1 MRIELGQGV
10 ISMTQHESQ
19 FLISADEALQLLIE
33 GNERFQRGE
42 VRISQFSTEVLG
54 ELAKGQKPFA
64 TILGCSDS
72 RVSPEIIFDAHLG
85 QLFVIRVAGNVM
97 SPEVAGTLQYAGVH
111 LQTPLFVV
119 LGHEQCG
126 AVQAALD
133 VKLRGGKEKDRIKL
147 LLANILPG
155 LEGIDEHSTPENLT
169 SLAVEANVRW
179 SMRQILESPEGRMR
193 VAENR
198 YKLVGAVYEISSG
211 RVRFL

>member
-1 MRIELGQGV
+1 MIP
-10 ISMTQHESQ
+10 MKKHEDQ

-42 VRISQFSTEVLG
+42 FRISQFSTKILG

-97 SPEVAGTLQYAGVH
+97 SPEVAGTLQYAGQH

-126 AVQAALD
+126 AVQVALD
-133 VKLRGGKEKDRIKL
+133 VKFRGGKEKDRIQL

-169 SLAVEANVRW
+169 SRAVEANVRW
-179 SMRQILESPEGRMR
+179 SMRQILESPEGRTR

-198 YKLVGAVYEISSG
+198 YKLVGVVYEISSG
-211 RVRFL
+211 RVCFL

>member
-1 MRIELGQGV
+1 MNTE
-10 ISMTQHESQ
+10 
-19 FLISADEALQLLIE
+19 FLISANEALRLLIE

-42 VRISQFSTEVLG
+42 VRISQFSTEILG

-72 RVSPEIIFDAHLG
+72 RVSPEIIFDSHLG

-97 SPEVAGTLQYAGVH
+97 SPEVAGTLQYAGQH

-133 VKLRGGKEKDRIKL
+133 VKFRGGKEKDRIEL

-179 SMRQILESPEGRMR
+179 SMRQIL
-193 VAENR
+193 
-198 YKLVGAVYEISSG
+198 K
-211 RVRFL
+211 

>member
-1 MRIELGQGV
+1 
-10 ISMTQHESQ
+10 MTKHEYQ
-19 FLISADEALQLLIE
+19 LLISADEALQLLIE

-42 VRISQFSTEVLG
+42 VRISQFSTEILG

-72 RVSPEIIFDAHLG
+72 RVAPEIIFDAHLG

-155 LEGIDEHSTPENLT
+155 LEGIDEHLPPENLT

-211 RVRFL
+211 RVRFLK

>member
-1 MRIELGQGV
+1 
-10 ISMTQHESQ
+10 MTKHEGQ

-42 VRISQFSTEVLG
+42 VRISQFSTEILG

-72 RVSPEIIFDAHLG
+72 RVAPEIIFDAHLG

-97 SPEVAGTLQYAGVH
+97 SPEVAGTMQYAGVH

-155 LEGIDEHSTPENLT
+155 LEGINEDSTPENLT

-198 YKLVGAVYEISSG
+198 YKLVGAVYEILSG